1 MSSQHQ
7 QLSPLIWFLLVDSAT
22 GEPYKGT
29 SASSILLSSL
39 VVAVVDQFRDVVKK
53 KDKDDGDAAILSPF
67 KSSQLIV
74 YKNKAAFE
82 KRNASLDEE
91 KVSFKLLKDRRS
103 RWKKILSSMVSEA
116 QRRMH

>member
-7 QLSPLIWFLLVDSAT
+7 QSPPLIWFLLVDSAN

-29 SASSILLSSL
+29 SAAKVSVSSSADVDDFRDAVKAKHSNSLSS
-39 VVAVVDQFRDVVKK
+39 VDAGALK
-53 KDKDDGDAAILSPF
+53 
-67 KSSQLIV
+67 V
-74 YKNKAAFE
+74 YKNKAAFD

-91 KVSFKLLKDRRS
+91 KVSFKQLKDRRS